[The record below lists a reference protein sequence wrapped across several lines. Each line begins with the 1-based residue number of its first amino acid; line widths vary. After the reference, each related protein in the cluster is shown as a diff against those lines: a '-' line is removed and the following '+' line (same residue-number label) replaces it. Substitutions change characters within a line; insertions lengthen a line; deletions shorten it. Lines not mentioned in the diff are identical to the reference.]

1 MKRQYHWLINTFFH
15 EPMKPFTYRQRT
27 LSYAIAASIIL
38 LGACSPADN
47 GPTTTPVTSASSA
60 GLAVTNWGPTAAQVG
75 VVPNKQPNGHM
86 GLWIQVESTQGLGEV
101 QVLVGG
107 HIGSTAVVAEKL
119 ITSAF
124 PVEVLAQPGAL
135 AVTVKQV
142 ATGKSF
148 AVGTFTITQ

>member
-1 MKRQYHWLINTFFH
+1 
-15 EPMKPFTYRQRT
+15 MKPFTYRQIT
-27 LSYAIAASIIL
+27 LSFAIAAGIIL
-38 LGACSPADN
+38 LGACSPSDN
-47 GPTTTPVTSASSA
+47 GSTAVAVTSASAA
-60 GLAVTNWGPTAAQVG
+60 GLRVTNWGPNAAKVG

-86 GLWIQVESTQGLGEV
+86 GLWIQVDSTQGLGEV

-107 HIGSTAVVAEKL
+107 HMGSTAVVAEKL

-135 AVTVKQV
+135 EITVKQV

>member
-1 MKRQYHWLINTFFH
+1 MNPSI
-15 EPMKPFTYRQRT
+15 YREQT
-27 LSYAIAASIIL
+27 LSLAIIASAIL

-47 GPTTTPVTSASSA
+47 GPTNSTVTPASTA
-60 GLAVTNWGPTAAQVG
+60 GLRVSNWGPNAAQAG

-86 GLWIQVESTQGLGEV
+86 GIWIQVESTQGLGEV

-107 HIGSTAVVAEKL
+107 QVGSVAVVEEKL

-124 PVEVLAQPGAL
+124 PVEMLAKPGAL
-135 AVTVKQV
+135 EVAIKQV

-148 AVGTFTITQ
+148 PVGTFTITQ